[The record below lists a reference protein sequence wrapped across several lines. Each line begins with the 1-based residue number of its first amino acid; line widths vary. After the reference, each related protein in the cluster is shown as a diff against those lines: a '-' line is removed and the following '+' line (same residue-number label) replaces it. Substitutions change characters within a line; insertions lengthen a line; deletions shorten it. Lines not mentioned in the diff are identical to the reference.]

1 MRMPMSF
8 IFKRNILP
16 MLRVQKSKRAGFTL
30 LELIGVMVVI
40 SILLAVA
47 LPSTIDLIQ
56 VQRSVNERA
65 ELPKIAEALKRG
77 MLREQLFPIYE
88 NDASEA
94 TNGSEAYWW
103 NLAAR
108 HGGGS
113 ANEVRYP
120 LGVRPGS
127 DNTRKLYFAN
137 TAWSGKSFFDI
148 VSGNQLNWIQDPRDP
163 SELRLLLL
171 STTSSGLPQP
181 NTLTQVQFDNLW
193 NDWAVGSDGN
203 PATGSWNS
211 YGLGNDWEGRAVEL
225 NVERIDLR
233 EWLCTVVI
241 ENRRAIE
248 EASGANLSSALSGA
262 LGFWDRGSVFVSSTN
277 LQDAQFIIQAR
288 ETTEDLNQNRQLD
301 LGEDADGNNFLDQ
314 GEDVNGNGTLD
325 QGEDIDGDNFLDHPA
340 QIYTYLEAV
349 IQTQRGRRIEVE
361 KPNDD
366 PPTPKPASVTIRGR
380 RSSTLTEITALLTL
394 TDRAPIGLLNPNDAA
409 NPATLSNWQNGD
421 DYIQNRYFLTSQELL
436 LGEPWNQTE
445 IGIFTITEPFST
457 LRFDGLQWHY

>member
-8 IFKRNILP
+8 IFKKNILP

-47 LPSTIDLIQ
+47 LPSAIDLIQ

-77 MLREQLFPIYE
+77 MLREQVFPIYE
-88 NDASEA
+88 NDAYELTA
-94 TNGSEAYWW
+94 GNDDYWW

-113 ANEVRYP
+113 ANTVRYP
-120 LGVRPGS
+120 LGARPGS
-127 DNTRKLYFAN
+127 DNTRHLYLAD
-137 TAWSGKSFFDI
+137 ASWSGSTFFDI

-171 STTSSGLPQP
+171 STTSSGLPLP
-181 NTLTQVQFDNLW
+181 NTLTRVQFDNLW

-248 EASGANLSSALSGA
+248 EASGAEFEDLDPQLSGTM
-262 LGFWDRGSVFVSSTN
+262 LTDNWDSVYAYTV
-277 LQDAQFIIQAR
+277 
-288 ETTEDLNQNRQLD
+288 NQNGAEVVLSTQ
-301 LGEDADGNNFLDQ
+301 EAT
-314 GEDVNGNGTLD
+314 NGNGNT
-325 QGEDIDGDNFLDHPA
+325 
-340 QIYTYLEAV
+340 V
-349 IQTQRGRRIEVE
+349 TQVNRVVLSKRGRITNE
-361 KPNDD
+361 
-366 PPTPKPASVTIRGR
+366 TLAGPASGLFDAIIVEGSKTTTSGTPPVSASAPATATIQ
-380 RSSTLTEITALLTL
+380 LTL
-394 TDRAPIGLLNPNDAA
+394 TARAPMALLNPNDST
-409 NPATLSNWQNGD
+409 NPSPLTGWSNAD

>member
-8 IFKRNILP
+8 IFKKNMLP

-94 TNGSEAYWW
+94 TDGSDAYWW

-113 ANEVRYP
+113 ANELRYP
-120 LGVRPGS
+120 LGVRSGS
-127 DNTRKLYFAN
+127 DNTRHLYLAD
-137 TAWSGKSFFDI
+137 ASWSGSTFFDI

-171 STTSSGLPQP
+171 STTSSGLPLP

-211 YGLGNDWEGRAVEL
+211 YGLGNDWAGRATEL

-248 EASGANLSSALSGA
+248 EASGAEFEDLDPQLSGTM
-262 LGFWDRGSVFVSSTN
+262 LTDNWDSVYAYTV
-277 LQDAQFIIQAR
+277 
-288 ETTEDLNQNRQLD
+288 NQNGAEVVLLTQ
-301 LGEDADGNNFLDQ
+301 EAT
-314 GEDVNGNGTLD
+314 NGNGNT
-325 QGEDIDGDNFLDHPA
+325 
-340 QIYTYLEAV
+340 V
-349 IQTQRGRRIEVE
+349 TQVNRVVLSKRGRITNE
-361 KPNDD
+361 
-366 PPTPKPASVTIRGR
+366 TLAGPASGLFDAIIIEGSKTTTSGTPPVSASAPATATIQ
-380 RSSTLTEITALLTL
+380 LTL
-394 TDRAPIGLLNPNDAA
+394 TARAPMALLNPNDST
-409 NPATLSNWQNGD
+409 NPSPLTGWSNAD
-421 DYIQNRYFLTSQELL
+421 YYIQNRYFFTSQELL

>member
-1 MRMPMSF
+1 MPTSF
-8 IFKRNILP
+8 IVKENILP
-16 MLRVQKSKRAGFTL
+16 TARIQKSKRAGFTL
-30 LELIGVMVVI
+30 LELIGVMVII

-56 VQRSVNERA
+56 VQRSANEAA

-77 MLREQLFPIYE
+77 MLREQIFPIYQ
-88 NDASEA
+88 NNASVS
-94 TNGSEAYWW
+94 TDGSDAYWW

-113 ANEVRYP
+113 ANELRYP
-120 LGVRPGS
+120 LGVRPGA

-137 TAWSGKSFFDI
+137 TAWSGDSFFDI
-148 VSGNQLNWIQDPRDP
+148 VSGNQASWIADFQDP

-171 STTSSGLPQP
+171 STTSSDLELPDTL
-181 NTLTQVQFDNLW
+181 NTNRFNGFW

-203 PATGSWNS
+203 PSTGSWNS
-211 YGLGNDWEGRAVEL
+211 YGLGNDWAGRATEL

-233 EWLCTVVI
+233 DWLCTVVI

-288 ETTEDLNQNRQLD
+288 ETTEDLNQNGLLD
-301 LGEDADGNNFLDQ
+301 SGEDADENNFLDK

-340 QIYTYLEAV
+340 KIYTYVEAV

-361 KPNDD
+361 KPNDA
-366 PPTPKPASVTIRGR
+366 PPTPKPASVTISGR
-380 RSSTLTEITALLTL
+380 RSSTPTEITALLTL
-394 TDRAPIGLLNPNDAA
+394 TDRAPMALLNPNDSTT
-409 NPATLSNWQNGD
+409 PSPLTGWSNAD
-421 DYIQNRYFLTSQELL
+421 DYIQNRYFLRSQELL
-436 LGEPWNQTE
+436 LGEPWTQTE
-445 IGIFTITEPFST
+445 VGIFTISETFST
-457 LRFDGLQWHY
+457 LRFDGLEWQY

>member
-1 MRMPMSF
+1 MSF

-16 MLRVQKSKRAGFTL
+16 MPRVQKSKRAGFTL

-47 LPSTIDLIQ
+47 LPSAIDLIQ

-88 NDASEA
+88 NDPSEA
-94 TNGSEAYWW
+94 TDGSEAFWW

-120 LGVRPGS
+120 LGARPGS
-127 DNTRKLYFAN
+127 DNTRHLYLAD
-137 TAWSGKSFFDI
+137 ASWSGSTFFDI

-171 STTSSGLPQP
+171 STTSSGLPLP

-248 EASGANLSSALSGA
+248 EASGAEFEDLDPQLSGTM
-262 LGFWDRGSVFVSSTN
+262 LTDNWDSVYAYTV
-277 LQDAQFIIQAR
+277 
-288 ETTEDLNQNRQLD
+288 NQNGAEVVLSTQ
-301 LGEDADGNNFLDQ
+301 EAT
-314 GEDVNGNGTLD
+314 NGNGNT
-325 QGEDIDGDNFLDHPA
+325 
-340 QIYTYLEAV
+340 V
-349 IQTQRGRRIEVE
+349 TQVNRVVLSKRGRITNE
-361 KPNDD
+361 
-366 PPTPKPASVTIRGR
+366 TLAGPASGLFDAIIVEGSKTTTSGTPPVSASAPATATIQ
-380 RSSTLTEITALLTL
+380 LTL
-394 TDRAPIGLLNPNDAA
+394 TARAPMALLNPNDST
-409 NPATLSNWQNGD
+409 NPSPLTGWSNAD

>member
-16 MLRVQKSKRAGFTL
+16 MPRVQKSKRAGFTL

-47 LPSTIDLIQ
+47 LPSAIDLIQ

-88 NDASEA
+88 NDPSEA
-94 TNGSEAYWW
+94 TDGSEAFWW

-120 LGVRPGS
+120 LGARPGS
-127 DNTRKLYFAN
+127 DNTRHLYLAD
-137 TAWSGKSFFDI
+137 ASWSGSTFFDI

-171 STTSSGLPQP
+171 STTSSGLPLP

-248 EASGANLSSALSGA
+248 EASGAEFEDLDPQLSGTM
-262 LGFWDRGSVFVSSTN
+262 LTDNWDSVYAYTV
-277 LQDAQFIIQAR
+277 
-288 ETTEDLNQNRQLD
+288 NQNGAEVVLSTQ
-301 LGEDADGNNFLDQ
+301 EAT
-314 GEDVNGNGTLD
+314 NGNGNT
-325 QGEDIDGDNFLDHPA
+325 
-340 QIYTYLEAV
+340 V
-349 IQTQRGRRIEVE
+349 TQVNRVVLSKRGRITNE
-361 KPNDD
+361 
-366 PPTPKPASVTIRGR
+366 TLAGPASGLFDAIIVEGSKTTTSGTPPVSASAPATATIQ
-380 RSSTLTEITALLTL
+380 LTL
-394 TDRAPIGLLNPNDAA
+394 TARAPMALLNPNDST
-409 NPATLSNWQNGD
+409 NPSPLTGWSNAD

>member
-1 MRMPMSF
+1 MSF

-16 MLRVQKSKRAGFTL
+16 MPRVQKSKRAGFTL

-47 LPSTIDLIQ
+47 LPSAIDLIQ

-77 MLREQLFPIYE
+77 MLREQVFPIYE
-88 NDASEA
+88 NDPSEA
-94 TNGSEAYWW
+94 TDASEVYWW

-127 DNTRKLYFAN
+127 DNTRHLYLAD
-137 TAWSGKSFFDI
+137 ASWSGSTFFDI

-171 STTSSGLPQP
+171 STTSSGLPLP

-248 EASGANLSSALSGA
+248 EASGAEFEDLDPQLSGTM
-262 LGFWDRGSVFVSSTN
+262 LTDNWDSVYAYTV
-277 LQDAQFIIQAR
+277 
-288 ETTEDLNQNRQLD
+288 NQNGAEVVLSTQ
-301 LGEDADGNNFLDQ
+301 EAT
-314 GEDVNGNGTLD
+314 NGNGNT
-325 QGEDIDGDNFLDHPA
+325 
-340 QIYTYLEAV
+340 V
-349 IQTQRGRRIEVE
+349 TQVNRVVLSKRGRITNE
-361 KPNDD
+361 
-366 PPTPKPASVTIRGR
+366 TLAGPASGLFDAIIVEGSKTTTSGTPPVSASAPATATIQ
-380 RSSTLTEITALLTL
+380 LTL
-394 TDRAPIGLLNPNDAA
+394 TARAPMALLNPNDST
-409 NPATLSNWQNGD
+409 NPSPLTGWSNAD